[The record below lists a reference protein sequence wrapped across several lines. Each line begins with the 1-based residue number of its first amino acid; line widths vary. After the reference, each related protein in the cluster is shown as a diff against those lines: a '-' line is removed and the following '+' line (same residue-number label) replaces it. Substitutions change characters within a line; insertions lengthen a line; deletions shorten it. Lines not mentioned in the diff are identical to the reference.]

1 LRELKQKELGE
12 PLIFHAG
19 GSAAIMRVIILSSG
33 GKDSCY
39 ALWWAYLKGWDIAG
53 IVTVQI
59 RGNDSLMF
67 QLPATL
73 VSGLQAASAEIPW
86 TTITVSGTPEIEMQ
100 ELQDSL
106 QPLIDGQN
114 VVSSEWSEEEWGA
127 FWPDE
132 WPRPNL
138 TRFSSNGKIDAII
151 TGALRSDYQK
161 TRIERMAEKLGVKSF
176 TPLWHHD
183 PYRHMSDLVEHDF
196 ELLFTSVSADG
207 LDEQWIGRTLDSD
220 SLAKLND
227 LAKKHRF
234 SIDGEGGEFET
245 TVVNAPWMNRRISIH
260 GDTIWS
266 GQHGFYQINTAKL
279 VE

>member
-1 LRELKQKELGE
+1 
-12 PLIFHAG
+12 
-19 GSAAIMRVIILSSG
+19 MRVLILSSG

-39 ALWWAYLKGWDIAG
+39 ALWWAYLKGWEIAG
-53 IVTVQI
+53 VVTVQI
-59 RGNDSLMF
+59 RGDDSLMF

-73 VSGLQAASAEIPW
+73 VAGLQAAAAEIPW
-86 TTITVSGTPEIEMQ
+86 TTITVSGTPELEME

-106 QPLIDGQN
+106 QPIINGQN
-114 VVSSEWSEEEWGA
+114 VVSSEWSEEEWSA
-127 FWPDE
+127 FWPNE

-138 TRFSSNGKIDAII
+138 NRFPSNGKINAIV

-161 TRIERMAEKLGVKSF
+161 TRIERIAEKLGVKSF

-183 PYRHMSDLVEHDF
+183 PYEHMCDLVEHGF

-207 LDEQWIGRTLDSD
+207 LDEQWIGRLLDYDTLAN
-220 SLAKLND
+220 LHD

-245 TVVNAPWMNRRISIH
+245 TVLNAPWMNCRISIQ
-260 GDTIWS
+260 GDTIWG
-266 GQHGFYQINTAKL
+266 GQHGFYQITSAKL
-279 VE
+279 EE